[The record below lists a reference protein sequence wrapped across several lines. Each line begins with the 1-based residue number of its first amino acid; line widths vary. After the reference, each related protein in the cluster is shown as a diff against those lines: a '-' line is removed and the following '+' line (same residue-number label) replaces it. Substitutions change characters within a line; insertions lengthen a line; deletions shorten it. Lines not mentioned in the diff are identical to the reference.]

1 MLSEELYERG
11 VALMGKIMGDEW
23 IASTRKRHADAVAAG
38 DPDRNDFSTAILF
51 GFMFQRPQLSL
62 RDRAIV
68 LLTNDIAL
76 DTPAA
81 LRSHLQVALY
91 AGLTRVEIKEIVFQ
105 MTQYVGHPRAREAD
119 IVITDF
125 FAEMDKKKDSP

>member
-1 MLSEELYERG
+1 MLSEEMYERG
-11 VALMGKIMGDEW
+11 VAFMGKIMGDEW
-23 IASTRKRHADAVAAG
+23 IANARKRHADALAAG

-51 GFMFQRPQLSL
+51 GFHFQRPQLAL

-68 LLTNDIAL
+68 MLTNDIAL
-76 DTPAA
+76 NAPAA

-105 MTQYVGHPRAREAD
+105 MTQYVGHPRAREAE
-119 IVITDF
+119 IVITEF
-125 FAEMDKKKDSP
+125 FAEMDKKKPA

>member
-11 VALMGKIMGDEW
+11 VAFMGKIMGAEW
-23 IASTRKRHADAVAAG
+23 IAAARKRHADAVAAG

-62 RDRAIV
+62 RDRSIV

-76 DTPAA
+76 NAPSA

-125 FAEMDKKKDSP
+125 FAEMDKKKPS

>member
-11 VALMGKIMGDEW
+11 VAFMGKILGEEW
-23 IASTRKRHADAVAAG
+23 IANARKRHAEAVAAG

-62 RDRAIV
+62 RDRSIV
-68 LLTNDIAL
+68 LLTNDISMNA
-76 DTPAA
+76 PAA

-91 AGLTRVEIKEIVFQ
+91 AGLTRDEIKEIVFQ

-125 FAEMDKKKDSP
+125 FAELDKKKTP

>member
-11 VALMGKIMGDEW
+11 VAFMGKIMGDEW
-23 IASTRKRHADAVAAG
+23 VATARKRHAEAVAAG

-68 LLTNDIAL
+68 LLTNDIAQNA
-76 DTPAA
+76 PAA

-105 MTQYVGHPRAREAD
+105 MTQYCGHPLAREAD

-125 FAEMDKKKDSP
+125 FAEMDKKKPS

>member
-11 VALMGKIMGDEW
+11 VALMGKIMGPEW
-23 IASTRKRHADAVAAG
+23 IANARKRHTDAVAAG

-51 GFMFQRPQLSL
+51 GFFFQRPQLAL

-76 DTPAA
+76 NAPSA

-105 MTQYVGHPRAREAD
+105 MTQYVGHPRARESD

-125 FAEMDKKKDSP
+125 FAELDKKKPS

>member
-1 MLSEELYERG
+1 MISEELYERG
-11 VALMGKIMGDEW
+11 VAFMGKIMGEEW
-23 IASTRKRHADAVAAG
+23 IANARKRHAEAVAAG

-51 GFMFQRPQLSL
+51 GFMMQRPQLAL

-76 DTPAA
+76 NAPAA

-119 IVITDF
+119 IVITEF
-125 FAEMDKKKDSP
+125 FAEMDKKKPA

>member
-11 VALMGKIMGDEW
+11 VAFMGKILGEEW
-23 IASTRKRHADAVAAG
+23 IANARKRHAEAVAAG

-62 RDRAIV
+62 RDRSIV
-68 LLTNDIAL
+68 LLTNDISMNA
-76 DTPAA
+76 PAA

-125 FAEMDKKKDSP
+125 FAEMDKKKPA

>member
-1 MLSEELYERG
+1 MISKELFERG
-11 VALMGKIMGDEW
+11 VAFMGKIMGDDW
-23 IASTRKRHADAVAAG
+23 IATTRKRHDDAVANG

-68 LLTNDIAL
+68 MLTNDIAQNA
-76 DTPAA
+76 PNA

-91 AGLTRVEIKEIVFQ
+91 AGITRDEIKEIVFQ
-105 MTQYVGHPRAREAD
+105 MTQYCGHPRAREAD

-125 FAEMDKKKDSP
+125 FAQMDKAKPK

>member
-1 MLSEELYERG
+1 MLEELYERG
-11 VALMGKIMGDEW
+11 VAFMGKIMGDEW
-23 IASTRKRHADAVAAG
+23 IANARKRHADAVAAG

-51 GFMFQRPQLSL
+51 GFFFQRPQLAL

-68 LLTNDIAL
+68 LLTNDISMNA
-76 DTPAA
+76 PAA

-91 AGLTRVEIKEIVFQ
+91 AGLTRDEIKEIVFQ

-119 IVITDF
+119 IVIGEF
-125 FAEMDKKKDSP
+125 FAEIDKKKKPS

>member
-11 VALMGKIMGDEW
+11 VAFMGKIMGDEW
-23 IASTRKRHADAVAAG
+23 IATTRKRHADAVVAG

-62 RDRAIV
+62 RDRSIV
-68 LLTNDIAL
+68 LLTNDISMNA
-76 DTPAA
+76 PSA

-125 FAEMDKKKDSP
+125 FAELDKKKPA

>member
-1 MLSEELYERG
+1 MLSEEMYERG
-11 VALMGKIMGDEW
+11 VAFMGKIMGEEW
-23 IASTRKRHADAVAAG
+23 IANARKRHAAAVAAG

-51 GFMFQRPQLSL
+51 GFFFQRPQLAL

-76 DTPAA
+76 NAPAA

-91 AGLTRVEIKEIVFQ
+91 AGLTRVEISEIVFQ

-125 FAEMDKKKDSP
+125 FDEMDKKKPS